1 VTAGD
6 GANGAPPDS
15 DGDDAPLVSVIVPAR
30 DAAATVRA
38 TLQGLEAQRI
48 DEPYEVIVVDDGSRD
63 GTASLAEGFAPLVR
77 VVRTAG
83 AGPGPA
89 RNAGARE
96 ARGSIL
102 AFTDADCVPTP
113 GWLRAG
119 MDALGDA
126 DLVQGRVEPDPG
138 AHLSPFDHT
147 VWVVGESGL
156 YETANLFVRGDLFER
171 LGGFED
177 FLGARIGKPLAEDLW
192 LGWRARRAGARTAF
206 SSDALVHHA
215 VLPRGPAGYVGER
228 LRLVYFPAIANRVP
242 ELRESL
248 FFRHFFLTRR
258 SAAFDLAL
266 AGVAV
271 AVLKRSPPALLAA
284 APYAVQLARYGRR
297 WRSARVAAV
306 EGGADAVG
314 FAALAWGSVRSR
326 SPVL

>member
-1 VTAGD
+1 MTAGD
-6 GANGAPPDS
+6 AANGPPPASGD
-15 DGDDAPLVSVIVPAR
+15 DDAPLVSVIVPAR
-30 DAAATVRA
+30 DAASTIGA
-38 TLQGLEAQRI
+38 TLEGLDAQRI
-48 DEPYEVIVVDDGSRD
+48 VEPYEVIVVDDGSGD
-63 GTASLAEGFAPLVR
+63 GTASVAEGVSPRVR
-77 VVRTAG
+77 VLRTTG

-119 MDALGDA
+119 MSALGDA
-126 DLVQGRVEPDPG
+126 DLVQGRVEPEPRSQLG
-138 AHLSPFDHT
+138 PFDHT

-156 YETANLFVRGDLFER
+156 YETANLFVRRDLFER

-177 FLGARIGKPLAEDLW
+177 FLDARIGKPLAEDLW

-248 FFRHFFLTRR
+248 FFGHLFLTRR

-266 AGVAV
+266 AGVAL
-271 AVLKRSPPALLAA
+271 AALKRSPLALLAA
-284 APYAVQLARYGRR
+284 APYALQLARYGRR

-306 EGGADAVG
+306 EAGADAVG
-314 FAALAWGSVRSR
+314 FAALACGSVRSR

>member
-1 VTAGD
+1 MNGGQAAG
-6 GANGAPPDS
+6 GEKPA
-15 DGDDAPLVSVIVPAR
+15 VSVIVPAR
-30 DAAATVRA
+30 NAARTIGD
-38 TLQGLEAQRI
+38 TLAALARQDLP
-48 DEPYEVIVVDDGSRD
+48 DPYEVVVVDDGSDD
-63 GTASLAEGFAPLVR
+63 GTAAIAEGAGGPVR
-77 VVRTAG
+77 VVRSKG
-83 AGPGPA
+83 RGPGPA
-89 RNAGARE
+89 RNAGA
-96 ARGSIL
+96 AASVAPVL
-102 AFTDADCVPTP
+102 AFTDSDCSPTS

-119 MDALGDA
+119 TAALGDA

-138 AHLSPFDHT
+138 AQLGPFDHT

-156 YETANLFVRGDLFER
+156 YETANLFLRRELFER

-228 LRLVYFPAIANRVP
+228 LRLVYFPAIATRVP
-242 ELRESL
+242 ELRETL
-248 FFRHFFLTRR
+248 FFGRLFLTRR
-258 SAAFDLAL
+258 SASFDLAL
-266 AGVAV
+266 AGVAF
-271 AVLKRSPPALLAA
+271 AALKRSPAALLAA
-284 APYAVQLARYGRR
+284 APYAIRLARYGRR

-306 EGGADAVG
+306 ESGADAVG

>member
-1 VTAGD
+1 VNGGDAAGREP
-6 GANGAPPDS
+6 A
-15 DGDDAPLVSVIVPAR
+15 VSVVVPAR
-30 DAAATVRA
+30 NAAETIGD
-38 TLQGLEAQRI
+38 TLAALARQDLR
-48 DEPYEVIVVDDGSRD
+48 DPYEIVVVDDGSDD
-63 GTASLAEGFAPLVR
+63 GTAELAESAGGAVR
-77 VVRTAG
+77 VIRSERR
-83 AGPGPA
+83 GPGPA
-89 RNAGARE
+89 RNAGANASR
-96 ARGSIL
+96 APVL

-113 GWLRAG
+113 GWLTAG
-119 MDALGDA
+119 LAALGDA

-138 AHLSPFDHT
+138 AHLGPFDHT

-156 YETANLFVRGDLFER
+156 YETANLFVRRDLFDR

-177 FLGARIGKPLAEDLW
+177 FLGARIGKPLAEDVW

-215 VLPRGPAGYVGER
+215 VLPRKAAGYVAER

-248 FFRHFFLTRR
+248 FFGHYFLTRR

-271 AVLKRSPPALLAA
+271 ASLRRSPLALLAV
-284 APYAVQLARYGRR
+284 APYAAQLAHYGRR